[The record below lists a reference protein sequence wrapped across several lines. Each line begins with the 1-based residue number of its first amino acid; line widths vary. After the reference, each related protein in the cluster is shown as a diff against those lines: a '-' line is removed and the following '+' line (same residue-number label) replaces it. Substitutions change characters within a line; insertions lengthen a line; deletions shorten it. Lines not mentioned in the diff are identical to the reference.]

1 MAEHFPALPGGD
13 QNAALCNQF
22 AITQKNHRV
31 MQNNQACYAQTST
44 LSGQMTLFSMME
56 QEIE

>member
-44 LSGQMTLFSMME
+44 LSGQMTLFSLME
-56 QEIE
+56 QGIE